1 MRGMPPAPP
10 APTDPVAI
18 AQALIRC
25 RSVTPADA
33 GALAIVEAVL
43 SSLGFSCQRLKFDDV
58 ENLYARLGT
67 AGPNFCFAG
76 HSDVVPPGDPGLW
89 RFDPFAGEVANG
101 VLHGRGAADMKGGIA
116 AFIAAVARGL
126 AAGWTPKGSIGL
138 IITGDEEGAA
148 VNGTAKVLEWM
159 KAHGEAIDHC
169 LVGEPTSVV
178 KTGDTIKIG
187 RRGSMTARVSVKGTQ
202 GHVAY
207 PKRAVNPIPI
217 LAELVSRLSALTLD
231 DGTAHFEASTLVF
244 TTIDV
249 GNPANN
255 VIPAEA
261 RATLNIRFND
271 RHTPEGLQRLL
282 EEIAASVGRDM
293 GGMIGLDYQLSG
305 VAFLTEPGPFTALL
319 SDAVAEVTG
328 RRPEFSTTGGTSD
341 ARFIRNY
348 CPVAELGLVGV
359 TMHKA
364 DECVTLDDLETLTRI
379 YEAALKRY
387 FA

>member
-76 HSDVVPPGDPGLW
+76 HSDVVPPGDLGLW

-116 AFIAAVARGL
+116 AFIAAVARKREP
-126 AAGWTPKGSIGL
+126 GWTSKGSISL
-138 IITGDEEGAA
+138 IITGDEEAAA

-187 RRGSMTARVSVKGTQ
+187 RRGSMTARLSVKGTQ

-293 GGMIGLDYQLSG
+293 GGMIVLDYQLSG
-305 VAFLTEPGPFTALL
+305 VAFLTEPGPFTTLL

>member
-1 MRGMPPAPP
+1 M
-10 APTDPVAI
+10 
-18 AQALIRC
+18 
-25 RSVTPADA
+25 TPEDA
-33 GALAIVEAVL
+33 GALAIIEAAL
-43 SSLGFSCQRLKFDDV
+43 SSLGFSCERLKFGDI

-67 AGPNFCFAG
+67 ARPNFCFAG
-76 HSDVVPPGDPGLW
+76 HTDVVPPGDRSLW
-89 RFDPFAGEVANG
+89 RHDPFAGEVAGG

-116 AFIAAVARGL
+116 AFIAAVARKL
-126 AAGWTPKGSIGL
+126 ASGWKPKGSISL
-138 IITGDEEGAA
+138 LITGDEEGVAI
-148 VNGTAKVLEWM
+148 NGTVKVLEWM
-159 KAHGEAIDHC
+159 KAKGEIIDHC
-169 LVGEPTSVV
+169 LVGEPTSAAH
-178 KTGDTIKIG
+178 TGDMIKIG

-231 DGTAHFEASTLVF
+231 DGTTHFEASTLAF
-244 TTIDV
+244 TTVDV
-249 GNPANN
+249 GNSANN
-255 VIPAEA
+255 VIPSEA

-271 RHTPEGLQRLL
+271 RHTPESLQRLL

-293 GGMIGLDYQLSG
+293 GGAIALEYQTSG

-319 SDAVAEVTG
+319 SAAVTEVTG
-328 RRPEFSTTGGTSD
+328 RTTEFSTTGGTSD

-348 CPVAELGLVGV
+348 CPVAELGLIGV

-379 YEAALKRY
+379 YEAALTRY